1 MEKEKENKDYEDFT
15 KELKLIDNN
24 KNTDL
29 LDQLPSYNY
38 NETSIF
44 INNLKTEY
52 DQQKTLNMVLENK
65 NYKNNIDNIKKFTS
79 ENSGKI
85 EKQLIELKTIS
96 ESLQNIIMKNNK
108 LKTDN
113 EELMKISKSKEYNEI
128 ANNMRELKSEK
139 DKIKGF
145 LENMGIISPLNL

>member
-1 MEKEKENKDYEDFT
+1 MEKENKDYEDFT

-79 ENSGKI
+79 ENNGKI
-85 EKQLIELKTIS
+85 EKQLIELKTVS

-128 ANNMRELKSEK
+128 VNNIIELKVKKDKNMR
-139 DKIKGF
+139 
-145 LENMGIISPLNL
+145 IISLLNL

>member
-1 MEKEKENKDYEDFT
+1 MEKENKDYEDFT

-79 ENSGKI
+79 ENNCKI
-85 EKQLIELKTIS
+85 EKQLIELKTVS

-128 ANNMRELKSEK
+128 VNNIIELKVKKDKNMR
-139 DKIKGF
+139 
-145 LENMGIISPLNL
+145 IISLLNL

>member
-1 MEKEKENKDYEDFT
+1 MEKENKDYEDFT

-85 EKQLIELKTIS
+85 EKQLIELKTVS

>member
-1 MEKEKENKDYEDFT
+1 
-15 KELKLIDNN
+15 DNN

>member
-85 EKQLIELKTIS
+85 EKQLIELKTVS